1 MATARSFS
9 EEENP
14 SDCEFDASEESDSD
28 DNTDEESDPQ
38 VNGREPCKFYNKGR
52 CRDGTN
58 CQYLHMCKYA
68 LKGNCH
74 YGSRCKLN
82 HPRERRASSG
92 ARHRSTSTEPK
103 LTDGRF
109 YQWQLNTGNNWLDIE
124 NDHII
129 EAQYSLPHTKS
140 IKLYNTQYGAV
151 SIDFK
156 RLKVYGKN
164 LRVRRLDD
172 GNTEWIWFCTLRRK
186 WKKYGDKDSKG
197 NPGPVKSSDVENKFQ
212 SNPTGSYTF
221 NIGAETFEI
230 KFKDMRQVGQNG
242 KRKVTRRPLY
252 RQKQVAAAA
261 AARNKCTGLHAQ
273 ANYKQKKEKT
283 ARGSNG
289 PTGPDNT
296 SMSSPEKTKDQ
307 RILRECSCGWS
318 KVTTYLGLR
327 VHQGKAKCVGNNQQV
342 STLAS
347 VLQNIPLSNPQW
359 QFEGKNGAWY
369 IFKHRQ
375 RGTST
380 ECSVSSDDIERK
392 YQQDPTGTMRFN
404 VNTQSYELNFQA
416 MTQTN
421 LQNRSS
427 RTIRRVLV

>member
-1 MATARSFS
+1 MATAFSLS

-14 SDCEFDASEESDSD
+14 SDNELDFSEESDSD
-28 DNTDEESDPQ
+28 DNTDEESEPQ
-38 VNGREPCKFYNKGR
+38 FNRREPCKFYNRGG
-52 CRDGTN
+52 CADGKK

-68 LKGNCH
+68 LKGNCC

-92 ARHRSTSTEPK
+92 ARNRSTSTGPK

-109 YQWQLNTGNNWLDIE
+109 YQWQLNAGNHWLDIK

-140 IKLYNTQYGAV
+140 IKLHNTQYRAV

-156 RLKVYGKN
+156 RLKVYGKD

-172 GNTEWIWFCTLRRK
+172 GNTEWIWFCTLGRK

-197 NPGPVKSSDVENKFQ
+197 NPGPVKSSDIENKFQ
-212 SNPTGSYTF
+212 SNPTGSYAF

-252 RQKQVAAAA
+252 RHNQVAAA
-261 AARNKCTGLHAQ
+261 
-273 ANYKQKKEKT
+273 
-283 ARGSNG
+283 
-289 PTGPDNT
+289 
-296 SMSSPEKTKDQ
+296 
-307 RILRECSCGWS
+307 
-318 KVTTYLGLR
+318 V
-327 VHQGKAKCVGNNQQV
+327 VF
-342 STLAS
+342 
-347 VLQNIPLSNPQW
+347 LQNIAVSTNPQW
-359 QFEGKNGAWY
+359 QFEGSSGAWY
-369 IFKHRQ
+369 IFKHR

-392 YQQDPTGTMRFN
+392 YQQDPTGSMRFN
-404 VNTQSYELNFQA
+404 VNAHSYELDFQA
-416 MTQTN
+416 MTQTS

-427 RTIRRVLV
+427 RNIRRVLV

>member
-261 AARNKCTGLHAQ
+261 AAR
-273 ANYKQKKEKT
+273 
-283 ARGSNG
+283 
-289 PTGPDNT
+289 
-296 SMSSPEKTKDQ
+296 
-307 RILRECSCGWS
+307 
-318 KVTTYLGLR
+318 
-327 VHQGKAKCVGNNQQV
+327 V

-369 IFKHRQ
+369 IFKHR

>member
-1 MATARSFS
+1 MATAFSLS

-14 SDCEFDASEESDSD
+14 SDNELDFSEESDSD
-28 DNTDEESDPQ
+28 DNTDEESEPQ
-38 VNGREPCKFYNKGR
+38 FNRREPCKFYNRGG
-52 CRDGTN
+52 CADGKK

-68 LKGNCH
+68 LKGNCC

-92 ARHRSTSTEPK
+92 ARNRSTSTGPK

-109 YQWQLNTGNNWLDIE
+109 YQWQLNAGNHWLDIK

-140 IKLYNTQYGAV
+140 IKLHNTQYRAV

-156 RLKVYGKN
+156 RLKVYGKD

-172 GNTEWIWFCTLRRK
+172 GNTEWIWFCTLGRK

-197 NPGPVKSSDVENKFQ
+197 NPGPVKSSDIENKFQ
-212 SNPTGSYTF
+212 SNPTGSYAF

-252 RQKQVAAAA
+252 RHNQVAAAV
-261 AARNKCTGLHAQ
+261 NKCTRLLLNCLVDAQ

-296 SMSSPEKTKDQ
+296 SVSSPEKTKDQ

-327 VHQGKAKCVGNNQQV
+327 VHQGKAKCGGNDQLV
-342 STLAS
+342 F
-347 VLQNIPLSNPQW
+347 LQNIAVSTNPQW
-359 QFEGKNGAWY
+359 QFEGSSGAWY
-369 IFKHRQ
+369 IFKHR

-392 YQQDPTGTMRFN
+392 YQQDPTGSMRFN
-404 VNTQSYELNFQA
+404 VNAHSYELDFQA
-416 MTQTN
+416 MTQTS

-427 RTIRRVLV
+427 RNIRRVLV